1 MKKLL
6 VVGATG
12 DVGQGI
18 VAAAMARGWRVAG
31 AGRSQAMSAHP
42 KVLQR

>member
-1 MKKLL
+1 MDSKRVL

-18 VAAAMARGWRVAG
+18 VAGALQSGWSVIA
-31 AGRSQAMSAHP
+31 AGRNEG
-42 KVLQR
+42 